1 MVSRTPRGP
10 LKPRPQRLG
19 RASAWHARREA
30 GLMLKETRGGG
41 RGHGAGKGAWQ
52 RRRRRGGMAGVSV
65 THASAWA
72 AARAPRASGPPRGP
86 LAAPPPP
93 RRPPRPPSAPPPP
106 PPPRAFPP
114 LSPAPPAPRSQAR
127 ETTGDESE
135 ARAPRTRDSESE
147 CRSLRQRR
155 ETARRAVLG
164 QCPASGAST
173 DSARDF
179 SHL

>member
-1 MVSRTPRGP
+1 MISHAPPGP

-19 RASAWHARREA
+19 RASARHARREA

-52 RRRRRGGMAGVSV
+52 RRRRRGGVAGVSG

-93 RRPPRPPSAPPPP
+93 RRPPRPPSAPPPSSP
-106 PPPRAFPP
+106 HRAVPP
-114 LSPAPPAPRSQAR
+114 LSPAPPSAPEPSARDDMRRERGKGERRS
-127 ETTGDESE
+127 
-135 ARAPRTRDSESE
+135 RDSDRGGRRSGSP
-147 CRSLRQRR
+147 CRS
-155 ETARRAVLG
+155 
-164 QCPASGAST
+164 ST
-173 DSARDF
+173 DSSRDL